1 MIHFIMKNVSLEKHT
16 NATKVF
22 SMAMCSGVNPASVR
36 QCTLQPVGRGRGEGG
51 EPEFLLVTVW
61 GDETAAVW
69 ILCRQLMFIS
79 SAHLGLL
86 TKHLAKLPPCARLFL

>member
-36 QCTLQPVGRGRGEGG
+36 QCTLQPVGRGRGRGG
-51 EPEFLLVTVW
+51 GARVPPRHSVGRRDGCRVDPLQTADVYLLCPS
-61 GDETAAVW
+61 GP
-69 ILCRQLMFIS
+69 LN
-79 SAHLGLL
+79 
-86 TKHLAKLPPCARLFL
+86 